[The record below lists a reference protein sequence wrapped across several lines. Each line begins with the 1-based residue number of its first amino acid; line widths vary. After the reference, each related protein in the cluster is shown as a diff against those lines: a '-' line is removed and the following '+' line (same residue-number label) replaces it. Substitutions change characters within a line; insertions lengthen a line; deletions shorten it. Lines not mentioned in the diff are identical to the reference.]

1 MMQHFS
7 YQWTPNE
14 IKQTIVWLAALDTA
28 WLAYERALKK
38 SLGES
43 EAKDD
48 FDVEGEDLSFD

>member
-7 YQWTPNE
+7 YQWMSNE
-14 IKQTIVWLAALDTA
+14 MKQTNVRLAALDIA
-28 WLAYERALKK
+28 RLAYGHSLKG
-38 SLGES
+38 SLCES